1 MCVDYYCP
9 FQEMSGIRAVF
20 SRFTTFGARMSS
32 QSSAVMTVSRSMG
45 TKASVDGIPVEVSGF

>member
-1 MCVDYYCP
+1 
-9 FQEMSGIRAVF
+9 MSGIRAVF